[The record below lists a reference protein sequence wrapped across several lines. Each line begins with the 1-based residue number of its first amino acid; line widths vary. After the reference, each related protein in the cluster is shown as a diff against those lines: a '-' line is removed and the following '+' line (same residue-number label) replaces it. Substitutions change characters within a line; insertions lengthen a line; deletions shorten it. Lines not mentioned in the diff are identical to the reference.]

1 MATYNLG
8 QAAIVSKGAWSSSA
22 TYAVLN
28 TVTHNGGSF
37 MAISPN
43 SNKEPGVAA
52 GWATYWVAMSKGV
65 KTVTIEA
72 VTTTTAHAIVT
83 YSDGTTETGPT
94 FGTTGIPDNSI
105 TADMIQN
112 RQVSGS
118 KIALGTI
125 LQENMANNSVG
136 SAQII
141 DESVGT
147 DEIAPGAV
155 DASRLASDILPAN
168 VGIKYGTVVPTAGT
182 GEDQISEG
190 QIYLKYS

>member
-43 SNKEPGVAA
+43 SNKEPGVAS

-94 FGTTGIPDNSI
+94 FNTSGIPNNSI
-105 TADMIQN
+105 TTAMVQD
-112 RQVSGS
+112 RQMTGM
-118 KIALGTI
+118 KMALATVQ
-125 LQENMANNSVG
+125 QENMANNSVG
-136 SAQII
+136 SNQLI
-141 DESVGT
+141 DGSVTTAKYADGSVT
-147 DEIAPGAV
+147 AAKLDSA
-155 DASRLASDILPAN
+155 ILPEN
-168 VGIKYGTVVPTAGT
+168 VGFKYGTSVPTT
-182 GEDQISEG
+182 SDISNG
-190 QIYLKYS
+190 QIYFKY